1 MHVLSMTSSRLGT
14 RPLVTTRSTTWPV
27 CAVVAK
33 VATRVT
39 GRCGAGRS
47 ASVASVITPSVP
59 SDPTNSR
66 ARS

>member
-1 MHVLSMTSSRLGT
+1 MTSSRLGT
-14 RPLVTTRSTTWPV
+14 SPPVTTRSATWPV

-33 VATRVT
+33 VATKVT

-47 ASVASVITPSVP
+47 ASVASVITPRVP
-59 SDPTNSR
+59 SEPTNRR